1 MAEIDPVVLEKKI
14 TILLHVYLLRTNL
27 NPSTQG
33 RSVPSLVGIGSVVLE
48 KKFTDTQTDDEHQV
62 NGSSAQMS

>member
-1 MAEIDPVVLEKKI
+1 MAEIDPVVFEKKI
-14 TILLHVYLLRTNL
+14 TILLHVYLLRTNF
-27 NPSTQG
+27 NHSTQG